1 MLSFHLVF
9 IGRDWKIMIDE
20 KNREKRV
27 RMQVILGLG
36 AVVVMM
42 GIAVFLSQLISD
54 VRGQIAEQYIKL
66 DQSMSNVSFDVVLEE
81 EVSKWSDEL
90 DRIKMLVIYRD
101 EIGQIIGE
109 LEREAKKHKVELRV
123 PSVKEEV
130 KINEEGETMEAS
142 GLWREVRLSLVVIG
156 APENLS
162 RFLHAIEHKPYLMAV
177 VSWQLEVQAPI
188 ISRSVAALMPSR
200 VMSGAPEGQEV
211 LVKSN
216 SSMKVDVVLTTLDN
230 KDL

>member
-1 MLSFHLVF
+1 
-9 IGRDWKIMIDE
+9 MIDE

-27 RMQVILGLG
+27 RMRVILGLG
-36 AVVVMM
+36 VIVAMM

-54 VRGQIAEQYIKL
+54 VRGQIAEQHVKL

-81 EVSKWSDEL
+81 EVSKWSDDL

-101 EIGQIIGE
+101 EIGQIVGE

-123 PSVKEEV
+123 PSVKEEK
-130 KINEEGETMEAS
+130 KINEEGEIIEAS

-177 VSWQLEVQAPI
+177 VSWRLEVQAPI

-200 VMSGAPEGQEV
+200 VVSGAPEGQEV
-211 LVKSN
+211 SVKSN

-230 KDL
+230 KIKR